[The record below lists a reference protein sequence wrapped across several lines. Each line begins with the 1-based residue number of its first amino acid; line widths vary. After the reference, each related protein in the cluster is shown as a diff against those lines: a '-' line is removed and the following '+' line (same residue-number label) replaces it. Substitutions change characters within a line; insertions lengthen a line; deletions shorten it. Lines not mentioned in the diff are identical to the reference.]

1 MAIKN
6 KQVKLNNYSVV
17 DTNPNENNFE
27 ASRFEKDLIN
37 KFINEV
43 YKKEVTKI
51 QISKISSNFFYESYA
66 LLIDNNKMLLK
77 ISLDPDNKKLHTEKI
92 ALNHVQTI

>member
-1 MAIKN
+1 MRRRAFKSFQWAALRSKYKGGRNTAFFVYNEIMAIKN

-27 ASRFEKDLIN
+27 SSRFEKDLIN

-43 YKKEVTKI
+43 YKK
-51 QISKISSNFFYESYA
+51 
-66 LLIDNNKMLLK
+66 
-77 ISLDPDNKKLHTEKI
+77 
-92 ALNHVQTI
+92 